1 MGLKINGIG
10 SIFAPFFKGE
20 GRKIQEDISV
30 QEAAGGRDS
39 YVSSAV
45 GDEQM
50 YTSGNYGQQGEM
62 DDDFSVK
69 LPEEDENIRQ
79 AAQYSEEYAVKAMKT
94 TAGTQPSGGG
104 MAREPGK

>member
-20 GRKIQEDISV
+20 GREIQEDISV

-45 GDEQM
+45 GEEQM
-50 YTSGNYGQQGEM
+50 YTSGNYDQQGEM
-62 DDDFSVK
+62 TIFRLSCRRRMR
-69 LPEEDENIRQ
+69 I
-79 AAQYSEEYAVKAMKT
+79 
-94 TAGTQPSGGG
+94 SG
-104 MAREPGK
+104 RRRSIVRNTR